1 MAITINGSGTI
12 TGISQGGL
20 PDDCV
25 DADTIKDADYQAP
38 LTAGTDYLSPTGDGS
53 SLTGISADVVKLASV
68 EATSSGGIS
77 IDGYFDDD
85 VYRYYTLVGTRIY
98 GDAVSMFA
106 KVNINGTASSS
117 SLYCYAAV
125 GHYRTS
131 TGYDS
136 GTNYYGWD
144 GNYGFQVT
152 KDSSTTVNKTCS
164 FRMEIYRPEDNG
176 EICNIN
182 GSHCG
187 NTNNATVWNTNFS
200 GYYRD
205 SNAAITG
212 ITLWATSLMNGH
224 FTLYG
229 HKK

>member
-12 TGISQGGL
+12 TGVSAGGL
-20 PDDCV
+20 PDGCV
-25 DADTIKDADYQAP
+25 DNDTIATGVSATK
-38 LTAGTDYLSPTGDGS
+38 LTGALPSLDGS
-53 SLTGISADVVKLASV
+53 SLTGLPADVVKLASV

-85 VYRYYTLVGTRIY
+85 VYRYYTIVGTRIY
-98 GDAVSMFA
+98 GGAVSLFA

-117 SLYCYAAV
+117 SLYCYAGDGRYNSSSGA
-125 GHYRTS
+125 GGS
-131 TGYDS
+131 TWQ
-136 GTNYYGWD
+136 GWD
-144 GNYGFQVT
+144 VNYGFQVT
-152 KDSSTTVNKTCS
+152 KDSSTTANKTCS
-164 FRMEIYRPEDNG
+164 FSMDIYHPENNG
-176 EICNIN
+176 EICNID

-187 NTNNATVWNTNFS
+187 NTNNANVFNISFS

-205 SNAAITG
+205 SNVNITG
-212 ITLWATSLMNGH
+212 ITFWATSLMNGN